1 MSAGSRPASETVTQK
16 HVSAHLDKPGCAG
29 LCASASLCPTVAPG
43 SVLELLSRALT
54 PPTTPP
60 TCCMFPRMLS
70 SSVYD
75 VKTQTVES
83 ELLLLLLLHLLPVA
97 LALLTVS
104 SLLLCLFFSCV
115 CEGLCDSGP
124 VKSDVWDAKG
134 GVVPYLPTS
143 PAPAARSSRPH
154 LLLPPLSSCL
164 LPPSLIR
171 GVCCLSLSS
180 CGFVAC
186 DLLYYLRNNNRNIK
200 SCLSTSFVLMLS
212 EKSLTGFH

>member
-1 MSAGSRPASETVTQK
+1 METVCPLN
-16 HVSAHLDKPGCAG
+16 HLDKPGCAG

-43 SVLELLSRALT
+43 SVPELLSRALT
-54 PPTTPP
+54 PPT
-60 TCCMFPRMLS
+60 CCVFPRMLS

-75 VKTQTVES
+75 VKTQTGMRTAPPAS
-83 ELLLLLLLHLLPVA
+83 AASPSCCSRPA
-97 LALLTVS
+97 D
-104 SLLLCLFFSCV
+104 LLLCLLFFSCV

-124 VKSDVWDAKG
+124 VKSDVWDGKI

-171 GVCCLSLSS
+171 GVCCLSSS

-186 DLLYYLRNNNRNIK
+186 DPKVMAALLLK
-200 SCLSTSFVLMLS
+200 
-212 EKSLTGFH
+212 K